1 MSIPGAIH
9 CGGGKRKTRVT
20 GFDWVVVK
28 ALLRPMAGSLRQES
42 GLLAEALAKA
52 GGGGG
57 SRTLDRLLYIQCLW
71 GFS

>member
-42 GLLAEALAKA
+42 GLPAEALAKA
-52 GGGGG
+52 GGGWW
-57 SRTLDRLLYIQCLW
+57 RLVEAA
-71 GFS
+71 GVEPAS